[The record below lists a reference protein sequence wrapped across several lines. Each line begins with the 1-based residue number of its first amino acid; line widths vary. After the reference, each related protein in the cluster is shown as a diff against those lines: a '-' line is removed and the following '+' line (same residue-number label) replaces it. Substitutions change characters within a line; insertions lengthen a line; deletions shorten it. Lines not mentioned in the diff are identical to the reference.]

1 MKVAICGV
9 WHVHAPQYTEAA
21 MKYAEVIGAYDRD
34 PEKLE
39 AFSKK
44 MNVPTFSD
52 FDALLHFG

>member
-44 MNVPTFSD
+44 MNVLS
-52 FDALLHFG
+52 ARL